1 VSIFEEIRTACAVVS
16 ERARS
21 VRILDHGLCKLADD
35 LSGSAADASPADP
48 AHRPRRSAEE
58 TIAFVVTLDAVNF
71 GSGWF
76 PHLVKRPGCSGYFT
90 ISTALSEHFDEHG
103 PIPAAALRSMTAER
117 CAALFGQPMA
127 APIDVLME
135 HFARSW
141 RDLGEHLVIRHAGEF
156 VRLIDAAGHRAGG
169 LVGQLAEMPL
179 YRDVSHYG
187 DVEVPFFKR
196 AQITCADLAGAF
208 AGSGP
213 GCVEDLH
220 QLTIFADN
228 LVPHVLRVEGVL
240 EYAPALLAR
249 IDAEQLIPAGSP
261 EEIEI
266 RAVALHAVEQM
277 VGLLGREGVETTAQR
292 LDQLLWNRGQSPA
305 IKARPRHRTR
315 SIYY

>member
-1 VSIFEEIRTACAVVS
+1 VSIFDQIRTACAAVA

-21 VRILDHGLCKLADD
+21 VRILDPGLRELAAGLAD
-35 LSGSAADASPADP
+35 SVAEVSPSDP
-48 AHRPRRSAEE
+48 AHRPRNGPEA

-90 ISTALSEHFDEHG
+90 ISTALSEHFDAHG
-103 PIPAAALRSMTAER
+103 PIPADALRRMTAER

-127 APIDVLME
+127 APVDALME

-141 RDLGEHLVIRHAGEF
+141 RDLGEYLLSRHAGAF
-156 VRLIDAAGHRAGG
+156 VRLIDAAGHRAER
-169 LVGQLAEMPL
+169 LVGLLAEMPL

-187 DVEVPFFKR
+187 DLEVPFFKR

-213 GCVEDLH
+213 GRFEDLAR
-220 QLTIFADN
+220 LTIFADN
-228 LVPHVLRVEGVL
+228 LVPHVLRVEGAL
-240 EYAPALLAR
+240 EYSPALLAR

-266 RAVALHAVEQM
+266 RAVALHAVERI
-277 VGLLGREGVETTAQR
+277 VDLLARDGLETTAQR
-292 LDQLLWNRGQSPA
+292 VDQLLWNRGQSPA

-315 SIYY
+315 SVFY